1 MTRELRCAMRECRR
15 RIDLDALPAVAYP
28 ERDAC
33 MHFIAAWGGARGAV
47 MQETFAGLDGNREFV
62 IRNIRPAE
70 LPAAGLELARL
81 DIEGAIARY
90 AHIVNIEPGAPSG
103 LDGGA
108 LFGDEFER
116 NGLARAL
123 ARLILGV
130 DPILGTQNSQEQIA
144 DARAWMEAGVAQCR
158 S

>member
-15 RIDLDALPAVAYP
+15 RIDLDALPERAYP

-33 MHFIAAWGGARGAV
+33 IHFIAAWGGARGAM

-70 LPAAGLELARL
+70 LPPTGLERARA

-90 AHIVNIEPGAPSG
+90 AHVVPSDIE
-103 LDGGA
+103 GGA

-116 NGLARAL
+116 DGLARAL

-130 DPILGTQNSQEQIA
+130 DPIAAPQISEG
-144 DARAWMEAGVAQCR
+144 RR
-158 S
+158 